1 MRLVLASVALIVAVS
16 AWHPLWKNKAQWH
29 EDEDRAEEAEAAR
42 KYIEGE
48 KDGRSHAAG
57 FPLHPRR
64 LQVLDYKWSKKEQRA
79 AVETTEGSVFFRRY
93 IAQEVFAAQLAEYLD
108 LCVAKAR
115 RIPWG
120 SAVSHAWQDVIQD
133 VTQHIT
139 PENVA
144 RVQFLFEDQI
154 GVQEIEFI
162 DGAQVAGYQANRG
175 YERILF
181 EIGKLFGFDMFI
193 NDPHNCRYC
202 NCNGKD
208 GHKWTC
214 REDDMFNF
222 IISPTRGVCGSARA
236 YRRLDVNSA
245 EGIKFRQFFQLAHH
259 GQTTIELS
267 KSLAY
272 VAGEMFGEA
281 LTMDRREVAEALLKG
296 ARWTMTRLVKL
307 EQKAVAE
314 ISETSGLHESFQFGM
329 GERVR
334 MLRIIANMEIQDPS
348 YIKSMTEIDE
358 LTATDEELNEELKEE
373 KSEIYQESISAQQ
386 EEKQDAKEA
395 SLVQKPVARNAKTL
409 SPQ

>member
-1 MRLVLASVALIVAVS
+1 MRLALLVCLIVVAS
-16 AWHPLWKNKAQWH
+16 AFHPLWKNKAQWH
-29 EDEDRAEEAEAAR
+29 ETEDLAEEAAASK
-42 KYIEGE
+42 KYIQGE
-48 KDGRSHAAG
+48 KGRLYDGAQ
-57 FPLHPRR
+57 FPLHPRK
-64 LQVLDYKWSKKEQRA
+64 LQVNDYKWSKKEQRA
-79 AVETTEGSVFFRRY
+79 AVETTEGSVYFRRY

-108 LCVAKAR
+108 LCVAKSR

-181 EIGKLFGFDMFI
+181 EIGKLFGFDMFV

-202 NCNGKD
+202 ICNGTD

-214 REDDMFNF
+214 REDDVFNF

-245 EGIKFRQFFQLAHH
+245 QGIKFREFFLLAHH

-296 ARWTMTRLVKL
+296 ARWTMQRIVQI
-307 EQKAVAE
+307 EQKAFAE

-348 YIKSMTEIDE
+348 YIKSLGEVD
-358 LTATDEELNEELKEE
+358 ELNESDSEKEHEAKEE
-373 KSEIYQESISAQQ
+373 MAVSYDEITSKQQ
-386 EEKQDAKEA
+386 EKEDEKEA
-395 SLVQKPVARNAKTL
+395 SL
-409 SPQ
+409 

>member
-1 MRLVLASVALIVAVS
+1 MRFVLAVTCCLAVS
-16 AWHPLWKNKAQWH
+16 AFHPLWKNKAPWNDAADNKV
-29 EDEDRAEEAEAAR
+29 EVLEA
-42 KYIEGE
+42 KKFIEGE
-48 KDGRSHAAG
+48 KGNSA
-57 FPLHPRR
+57 FPLHPRK

-79 AVETTEGSVFFRRY
+79 AVETTEGSVYFRRY
-93 IAQEVFAAQLAEYLD
+93 ISQEVFAAQLAEYLD

-133 VTQHIT
+133 VNQHIT

-162 DGAQVAGYQANRG
+162 DGAQVAGYEANRG

-193 NDPHNCRYC
+193 NDPNNCRYC
-202 NCNGKD
+202 MCNGTD

-222 IISPTRGVCGSARA
+222 LISPTRGVCGSARA
-236 YRRLDVNSA
+236 YRRMDINSPT
-245 EGIKFRQFFQLAHH
+245 GIKFREFFLLAKR
-259 GQTTIELS
+259 GQTTVELS

-272 VAGEMFGEA
+272 VAGEMFGES

-296 ARWTMTRLVKL
+296 AKWTMQRLVQL
-307 EQKAVAE
+307 EEKAVAE
-314 ISETSGLHESFQFGM
+314 IAETSGLHESFQFGM

-334 MLRIIANMEIQDPS
+334 MLRIISHMEIQDPS
-348 YIKSMTEIDE
+348 YIASLAADPVDE
-358 LTATDEELNEELKEE
+358 LTATEAEQDHELK
-373 KSEIYQESISAQQ
+373 QEAAETYKEQISAKA
-386 EEKQDAKEA
+386 EAHEDEKEA
-395 SLVQKPVARNAKTL
+395 AL
-409 SPQ
+409 

>member
-1 MRLVLASVALIVAVS
+1 MRMPTSKTRKKWPKKLI
-16 AWHPLWKNKAQWH
+16 Q
-29 EDEDRAEEAEAAR
+29 
-42 KYIEGE
+42 GE
-48 KDGRSHAAG
+48 TGGHNSEVN

-79 AVETTEGSVFFRRY
+79 AVQTSEGSVYFRRY

-108 LCVAKAR
+108 LCVAKSR

-181 EIGKLFGFDMFI
+181 EIGKLFGFDMFV

-202 NCNGKD
+202 ICNGTD

-214 REDDMFNF
+214 REDDVFNF

-236 YRRLDVNSA
+236 YRRLDVNSPA
-245 EGIKFRQFFQLAHH
+245 GIKFREFFLMAQH
-259 GQTTIELS
+259 GQTNIELS

-272 VAGEMFGEA
+272 VAGEMFGES

-296 ARWTMTRLVKL
+296 ARWTMNRIVKI
-307 EQKAVAE
+307 EQKAFAE
-314 ISETSGLHESFQFGM
+314 ISETSGLHESFHFGM

-334 MLRIIANMEIQDPS
+334 MLRIINNMEIQDPS
-348 YIKSMTEIDE
+348 YIKSLQEVDE
-358 LTATDEELNEELKEE
+358 SAADHRDEEADRKAEE
-373 KSEIYQESISAQQ
+373 SESYDLSSQQ
-386 EEKQDAKEA
+386 ELAQDDKEA
-395 SLVQKPVARNAKTL
+395 SLISKT
-409 SPQ
+409 SKVVRRKKF

>member
-1 MRLVLASVALIVAVS
+1 MRLVLALCVVLSVS
-16 AWHPLWKNKAQWH
+16 AFHPLWKNKAEWH
-29 EDEDRAEEAEAAR
+29 EDEDLAEEAKASKEL
-42 KYIEGE
+42 IQGE
-48 KDGRSHAAG
+48 KGGHFDVAR
-57 FPLHPRR
+57 FPLHPRK
-64 LQVLDYKWSKKEQRA
+64 LQVNDYKWSKKEQRA
-79 AVETTEGSVFFRRY
+79 AVETTEGSVYFRRY

-202 NCNGKD
+202 ICNGTD

-236 YRRLDVNSA
+236 YRRLDMTSPH
-245 EGIKFRQFFQLAHH
+245 GIKFREFFQLAHH
-259 GQTTIELS
+259 GATTIELS

-296 ARWTMTRLVKL
+296 ARWTMQRLVKI
-307 EQKAVAE
+307 EQKAFAE
-314 ISETSGLHESFQFGM
+314 ISETAGLHESFQYGM

-334 MLRIIANMEIQDPS
+334 MLRIISNMEIQDPS
-348 YIKSMTEIDE
+348 YIKSLGLVDE
-358 LTATDEELNEELKEE
+358 LTATTDDQHQEEVQEEARSYDGISQEQEIKEDQ
-373 KSEIYQESISAQQ
+373 QEASFISAA
-386 EEKQDAKEA
+386 ERLRRKVLA
-395 SLVQKPVARNAKTL
+395 
-409 SPQ
+409 

>member
-1 MRLVLASVALIVAVS
+1 MRLVLTLCVILAVS
-16 AWHPLWKNKAQWH
+16 AFHPLWKNKAAWH
-29 EDEDRAEEAEAAR
+29 EDVDLKEEQEMA
-42 KYIEGE
+42 KKFIQGE
-48 KDGRSHAAG
+48 SIGG
-57 FPLHPRR
+57 QFPLHPRR

-79 AVETTEGSVFFRRY
+79 AVQTSEGSVYFRRY

-108 LCVAKAR
+108 LCVAKSR

-181 EIGKLFGFDMFI
+181 EIGKLFGFDMFV

-202 NCNGKD
+202 ICNGTD

-214 REDDMFNF
+214 REDDVFNF
-222 IISPTRGVCGSARA
+222 IVSPTRGVCGSARA
-236 YRRLDVNSA
+236 YRRLDVNSPA
-245 EGIKFRQFFQLAHH
+245 GIKFREFFLMAQH
-259 GQTTIELS
+259 GQTNIELS

-272 VAGEMFGEA
+272 VAGEMFGES

-296 ARWTMTRLVKL
+296 ARWTMKRIVQI
-307 EQKAVAE
+307 EQKAFAE

-348 YIKSMTEIDE
+348 YIKSLGEVDE
-358 LTATDEELNEELKEE
+358 LTVNNHDQEQERKVEESESYNDVSSKQELK
-373 KSEIYQESISAQQ
+373 
-386 EEKQDAKEA
+386 QDEKEA
-395 SLVQKPVARNAKTL
+395 SLISKT
-409 SPQ
+409 SKVVRRKF

>member
-1 MRLVLASVALIVAVS
+1 VCLIVAVS
-16 AWHPLWKNKAQWH
+16 AFHPLWKNKANWH
-29 EDEDRAEEAEAAR
+29 ESEDLAAEAEASK
-42 KYIEGE
+42 KYIQGE
-48 KDGRSHAAG
+48 KGGHYDGSQ
-57 FPLHPRR
+57 FPLHPRK

-79 AVETTEGSVFFRRY
+79 AVETTEGSVYFRRY

-108 LCVAKAR
+108 LCVAKSR

-133 VTQHIT
+133 VSQHIT

-181 EIGKLFGFDMFI
+181 EIGKLFAFDMFV

-202 NCNGKD
+202 ICNGTD
-208 GHKWTC
+208 GHRWTC
-214 REDDMFNF
+214 REDDVFNF

-245 EGIKFRQFFQLAHH
+245 QGIKFREFFLLAHH

-296 ARWTMTRLVKL
+296 ARWTMQRIVQI
-307 EQKAVAE
+307 EQKAFAE

-348 YIKSMTEIDE
+348 YIASLGEVD
-358 LTATDEELNEELKEE
+358 ELNESDSEKENE
-373 KSEIYQESISAQQ
+373 VKQEMSQSYDISVAQQ
-386 EEKQDAKEA
+386 EKEDQKEA
-395 SLVQKPVARNAKTL
+395 TL
-409 SPQ
+409 